1 MVISGITFLNAIK
14 HRLELCLMYHLQH
27 KLPTTTGT
35 SRYTNLEQ
43 HQSSKRTDIN
53 CRLPLINDSYMT
65 SNANERHQQPIDR
78 SNSKTATN
86 TNHCNFQVSMT
97 NHISKNLISPN
108 HGQRHSTIILTLK
121 MTTTYVVEP
130 SVTNTSLSED
140 DSHPD
145 NH

>member
-53 CRLPLINDSYMT
+53 CRLPLTNDSYMT

-86 TNHCNFQVSMT
+86 TNHCNFQVLMT
-97 NHISKNLISPN
+97 NHISKKLISPN
-108 HGQRHSTIILTLK
+108 HGQRHSTILTLK